1 MTLLSALEP
10 RTISFGDDDAEKAD
24 RRIRNRN
31 NMRRYRANNKSAVR
45 RRELID
51 MTRRQLKRAIWW
63 RARIPAIEE
72 KLRELARMT
81 R

>member
-1 MTLLSALEP
+1 MNPP
-10 RTISFGDDDAEKAD
+10 RTITFDTEDADKAERARV
-24 RRIRNRN
+24 RRRD